1 MILLDKN
8 NKPQNTVYYLSGIV
22 YALIQNNDGL
32 DYTNIYSLLTKNE
45 NRKISIEFF
54 SLALDFLY
62 LLEKINLDKE
72 WGLHAY

>member
-22 YALIQNNDGL
+22 YDLVLNNDGL
-32 DYTNIYSLLTKNE
+32 DYANVYSLLKVRE
-45 NRKISIEFF
+45 NRKVSIEFF

-62 LLEKINLDKE
+62 LLEKIDVDSKG
-72 WGLHAY
+72 GLHVY